1 MRISVAALLVFA
13 AASLVATSTA
23 NAASYGNFNGATVTF
38 ENVFD
43 QFGLFGAPT
52 DPGGLTDTLD
62 FTPNTFEAEC
72 PLDPNCS
79 GGILTI
85 DDTLTLTI
93 QADTGSVID
102 DVVFSEAGDV
112 SLQSFVGATAAASVG
127 ATIFIDIFEIDGVA
141 VNNINHQ
148 AQLVFSNDSFES
160 FDEGYGIYIW
170 TGGITIDLDQV
181 IADAGA
187 SGQATRIQINLDNTL
202 TAFAASGATSRIEKK
217 DVDGLVITVV
227 PEPGTALLMGLGLA
241 GLASIR
247 RRA

>member
-1 MRISVAALLVFA
+1 MRISAAALLFVA
-13 AASLVATSTA
+13 AASLVWTSTA
-23 NAASYGNFNGATVTF
+23 NAAFYGNYNGATVTF

-43 QFGLFGAPT
+43 QNGLFGAPN
-52 DPGGLTDTLD
+52 DPAGLVDSLD
-62 FTPNTFEAEC
+62 FTPNAFEAEC
-72 PLDPNCS
+72 PLDPNCA

-112 SLQSFVGATAAASVG
+112 SLQSFIGATAAASVG
-127 ATIFIDIFEIDGVA
+127 ATLFIDIFEIDGVA
-141 VNNINHQ
+141 VNNVNHQ
-148 AQLVFSNDSFES
+148 AQLVFSNDAFES
-160 FDEGYGIYIW
+160 YDEGYGIYLW
-170 TGGITIDLDQV
+170 TGGITVDLDQV
-181 IADAGA
+181 ISDAGLT
-187 SGQATRIQINLDNTL
+187 GRATRIQVNLDNTL

-217 DVDGLVITVV
+217 DVDGLTITVV
-227 PEPGTALLMGLGLA
+227 PEPGTAVLMGLGLA